1 MSASGDCNGAGGKLQ
16 SDRVTD
22 PAGSG
27 RKGSRVSSATSG
39 LRVLLLSVVFLLLGA
54 FGGFTYRG
62 YINEADIRDSAQKAF
77 EFRSENDKLKEKI
90 FDLNTK
96 IEQLQAQI
104 RSVHASME
112 EMKPSAN
119 SYIIGVN
126 RSMVVAE
133 GNLTIGLIGSPTSEN
148 LRINVNGKEYL
159 SAAGDIIEVTPN
171 ASTKCRVNVQ
181 SFDMFGATVH
191 ASCQAAKQ

>member
-1 MSASGDCNGAGGKLQ
+1 
-16 SDRVTD
+16 
-22 PAGSG
+22 
-27 RKGSRVSSATSG
+27 
-39 LRVLLLSVVFLLLGA
+39 LGA